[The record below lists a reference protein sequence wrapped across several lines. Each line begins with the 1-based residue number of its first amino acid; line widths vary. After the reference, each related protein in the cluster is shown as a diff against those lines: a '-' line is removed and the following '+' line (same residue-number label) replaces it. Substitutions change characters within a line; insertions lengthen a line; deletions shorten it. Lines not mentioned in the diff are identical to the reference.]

1 MNDSAITCDET
12 IESYKEETKTFSN
25 FNEKNVICTTQN
37 FYILLAFLIVT
48 IALLK
53 AVTIYCYFIKY

>member
-37 FYILLAFLIVT
+37 FYILLE
-48 IALLK
+48 
-53 AVTIYCYFIKY
+53 

>member
-1 MNDSAITCDET
+1 MNDSAIMCDET

-37 FYILLAFLIVT
+37 FNILLAFLTVT